1 MASLRRWG
9 ECLWN
14 LKGGVRFSKLGGA
27 FFLLEFEDRDEAKRV
42 LMRGLRRFKENL
54 LHLERWSQ
62 EAGCLH
68 LRKTS

>member
-1 MASLRRWG
+1 MSL
-9 ECLWN
+9 ES
-14 LKGGVRFSKLGGA
+14 KGGSEILKTGRS
-27 FFLLEFEDRDEAKRV
+27 FFLLEFKDRDEAKRV